1 VSDKTVINADY
12 AALEKR
18 ILEHLEKNG
27 DTPFKPTSAL
37 LDIHTITTA
46 IVLGIMYS
54 AVTKPQRGNVGKSL
68 NFAMLY
74 TPGAMWEVPQE
85 AALMRIWTD
94 EEKAQICHKLGV
106 TQPERLYTVLTNHFN
121 TMYRNPA

>member
-1 VSDKTVINADY
+1 MNEPTDY
-12 AALEKR
+12 ASLEQRVLDHMAK
-18 ILEHLEKNG
+18 HG

-46 IVLGIMYS
+46 VMMRIPYS
-54 AVTKPQRGNVGKSL
+54 SVTKPQRNNVGKSM

-74 TPGAMWEVPQE
+74 TPGAMWEVPSE
-85 AALMRIWTD
+85 KLLMAIWTD

-106 TQPERLYTVLTNHFN
+106 TQPDKLYTVLTNHFN
-121 TMYRNPA
+121 TVYKGLE